1 MSNENLKIYIL
12 FLITTCACYS
22 IDGNVSQVYMT
33 NELKFS
39 RESLSLMK
47 IVSAP
52 ANIICAIVSSYLS
65 SERPFAFFYK
75 ITIVCM
81 CLSCYSILV
90 LLRNF
95 PTDPIEQQAPQNI
108 MHVTAV
114 VLLTELA
121 QNFWFTTSFVII
133 AFVIDKRIA
142 GIHITLLASI
152 TNLS

>member
-1 MSNENLKIYIL
+1 
-12 FLITTCACYS
+12 
-22 IDGNVSQVYMT
+22 MT

-52 ANIICAIVSSYLS
+52 ANIICAIISSYLS
-65 SERPFAFFYK
+65 SEKPFRFFYQ
-75 ITIVCM
+75 ITLVCM
-81 CLSCYSILV
+81 SLSCYNVLV

-95 PTDPIEQQAPQNI
+95 PKDPIEQQSPHNI
-108 MHVTAV
+108 MHVTTI

-133 AFVIDKRIA
+133 AFIIDKRIA

-152 TNLS
+152 TNLSQFTHKFYIFSIVDKFGIFAP

>member
-1 MSNENLKIYIL
+1 MVITFYILFFVPEKNKVLKTSKGDVEADASTDSDSEEEELTILPSQIFSILGDILSNENLKIYIL
-12 FLITTCACYS
+12 FLIITCACYS
-22 IDGNVSQVYMT
+22 IDSNVSQVYMT

-65 SERPFAFFYK
+65 SERPFRFFFQ

-95 PTDPIEQQAPQNI
+95 PTDPIE
-108 MHVTAV
+108 
-114 VLLTELA
+114 
-121 QNFWFTTSFVII
+121 
-133 AFVIDKRIA
+133 
-142 GIHITLLASI
+142 
-152 TNLS
+152 

>member
-1 MSNENLKIYIL
+1 MVITFYILFFVPEKNKVLKTSKGDVEADASTDSDSEEEELTILPSQIFSILGDILSNENLKIYIL

-22 IDGNVSQVYMT
+22 IDSNVSQVYMT

-65 SERPFAFFYK
+65 SERPFRFFFQ
-75 ITIVCM
+75 ITIFCM

-95 PTDPIEQQAPQNI
+95 PTNPIE
-108 MHVTAV
+108 
-114 VLLTELA
+114 
-121 QNFWFTTSFVII
+121 
-133 AFVIDKRIA
+133 
-142 GIHITLLASI
+142 
-152 TNLS
+152 